1 MPAFRTGLLTRRPR
15 GRRDL
20 KRKLTSRVANYIAA
34 TMLRP
39 RVSDLTGSY
48 RLYRRACLQTL
59 VEQVESR
66 GYVFQME
73 IIVRA
78 RMPANAF
85 SIVEVPIVFIDRIY
99 GSSKLGGSEI
109 VQYLR
114 GLAWLFLT
122 T

>member
-1 MPAFRTGLLTRRPR
+1 
-15 GRRDL
+15 
-20 KRKLTSRVANYIAA
+20 
-34 TMLRP
+34 
-39 RVSDLTGSY
+39 
-48 RLYRRACLQTL
+48 
-59 VEQVESR
+59 VESK

-78 RMPANAF
+78 RMPVNAF

-109 VQYLR
+109 VQYLK
-114 GLAWLFLT
+114 GLIWLFLT

>member
-1 MPAFRTGLLTRRPR
+1 
-15 GRRDL
+15 
-20 KRKLTSRVANYIAA
+20 
-34 TMLRP
+34 MLRP